1 MAIKRVI
8 DLEVNSGQAKTSIED
23 VKAFL
28 AGADQSAGSLRK
40 QLRDATLEVA
50 LMADK
55 FGDTSREAVEAA
67 KKAAIL
73 RDRIGDA
80 KNLTDAFNP
89 DAKFRALTSS
99 LSGVASGF
107 AAVQGGMSLLGL
119 QSGKTEEVLLKVQSA
134 MALSQ
139 GLQGLGEARDSFKQL
154 GAVAKNALAGIKSGI
169 AATGIGLLL
178 VALGA
183 VVAYWDDISEAVS
196 GVSKEQKDLNKQ
208 TDANLKSSQAKL
220 DTIAEQDN
228 ILKLQGKSEN
238 DILKIKIAQTDEV
251 ILATKAQ
258 IQNTKATTDAQIKI
272 AERNKDILV
281 GILDSISI
289 PMRVLLKTVDK
300 VGEVFGK
307 NFGLVEGFNNL
318 IEGAAGF
325 VFNPENVKAE
335 GEAAVKEQEKALLKL
350 QNQRAGFELQT
361 KGGTSATDKAKT
373 ETKEDPEIKAEQ
385 ERQDAVDKMRR
396 DFILKQQD
404 LDAESALQ
412 KLQLDRNRALAEM
425 EALGATES
433 EKYEARKYYAKLIT
447 DEELRIQDEA
457 NAAKLAN
464 KKLTADEEIEIE
476 KQVAEAKK
484 AIQEGTFATIS
495 NGIGLL
501 KTVFEKNK
509 GMQKALLVA
518 ESLTGI
524 AKTIISTKA
533 ANAAITLKYAAL
545 PGGELLTAR
554 AIAINNIGA
563 AIGIG
568 ANIAATAKAL
578 KSLGGG
584 SVSSPQVGN
593 DSGGGGG
600 SANSTPQFNV
610 VGNSAVNQIA
620 TTIGQQQ
627 PIQAYVVAN
636 QVTTQQALDRNII
649 NNASL
654 G

>member
-23 VKAFL
+23 VKQYL
-28 AGADQSAGSLRK
+28 SGTEQSATSLRK
-40 QLRDATLEVA
+40 QLREATMEVA

-89 DAKFRALTSS
+89 DAKFKAFTSS

-119 QSGKTEEVLLKVQSA
+119 QSEKTVEVLLKVQSA

-139 GLQGLGEARDSFKQL
+139 GLQGIGEARDSFKQL
-154 GAVAKNALAGIKSGI
+154 GAVIKNAGVLQKVYAGATLLASTAQKAFGFAVNTTSTSFKVLRGAIIS
-169 AATGIGLLL
+169 TGIGALV
-178 VALGA
+178 VALGFA
-183 VVAYWDDISEAVS
+183 VNALVNFAGASDRAKIAQE
-196 GVSKEQKDLNKQ
+196 GLNKELERQ
-208 TDANLKSSQAKL
+208 NKL
-220 DTIAEQDN
+220 LNTAAEGIKIATQSRKNEA
-228 ILKLQGKSEN
+228 ILAGKSQKEIEQIQKEGNQATLAILEN
-238 DILKIKIAQTDEV
+238 DITQKTKIRIEAQKNKVKEIKGFLEEENKAISELEKERNRQALEEQEQRVEAYKTEQDKLKTAREKAAADAEKQRLLAEKLEEERRARETKRVEELKNELKVVTDAIAEDEYRNLTIQEEAHIQRLV
-251 ILATKAQ
+251 NLGANQQEIISVQDYYTRLRAEIDAKNKEDEYEAELEAEDRILAL
-258 IQNTKATTDAQIKI
+258 
-272 AERNKDILV
+272 R
-281 GILDSISI
+281 
-289 PMRVLLKTVDK
+289 
-300 VGEVFGK
+300 
-307 NFGLVEGFNNL
+307 
-318 IEGAAGF
+318 
-325 VFNPENVKAE
+325 
-335 GEAAVKEQEKALLKL
+335 
-350 QNQRAGFELQT
+350 
-361 KGGTSATDKAKT
+361 
-373 ETKEDPEIKAEQ
+373 
-385 ERQDAVDKMRR
+385 
-396 DFILKQQD
+396 KQ
-404 LDAESALQ
+404 
-412 KLQLDRNRALAEM
+412 K
-425 EALGATES
+425 
-433 EKYEARKYYAKLIT
+433 
-447 DEELRIQDEA
+447 
-457 NAAKLAN
+457 
-464 KKLTADEEIEIE
+464 ADEEIEIE

-484 AIQEGTFATIS
+484 AIQDGTFVNIS

-501 KTVFEKNK
+501 RTVFEKNK

-518 ESLTGI
+518 ESLMGI

-545 PGGELLTAR
+545 PGGELLAAR

-578 KSLGGG
+578 KSIGGG